1 LLGSIFSAQAVFILS
16 PAGFQF
22 CAMERTATKEKAA
35 ASNNDFMFNDD
46 VDSPNLC
53 NYAVK
58 RHCRFVF
65 SKQLRPFPNKIKHFN
80 RK

>member
-1 LLGSIFSAQAVFILS
+1 LLGSIFSAQADFILS

-22 CAMERTATKEKAA
+22 CAMERTATKEKEA
-35 ASNNDFMFNDD
+35 ASKNDFMFNDV

-58 RHCRFVF
+58 RHCHFVF
-65 SKQLRPFPNKIKHFN
+65 SKQGHPFPNKIKYFN
-80 RK
+80 